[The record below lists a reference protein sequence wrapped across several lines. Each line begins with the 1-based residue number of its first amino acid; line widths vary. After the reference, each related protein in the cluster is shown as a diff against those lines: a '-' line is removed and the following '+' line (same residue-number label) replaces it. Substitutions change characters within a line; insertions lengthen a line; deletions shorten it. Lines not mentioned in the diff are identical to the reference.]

1 MIGRQEKHARRGS
14 DRVACRRVSNATTT
28 SSSGALR
35 MRDVGRGFGAIAT
48 LLVSLLG
55 ACGGSGS
62 GDGAVSPP
70 ASASAQVID
79 GYTLVASKAVA
90 IDVTGTTGA
99 VFDGAGG
106 GLFTLQH
113 TPGDPL
119 TPLAPVAPEK
129 LELGGFVRALEVT
142 DEHVYAAA
150 WRRGLVAIRRSD
162 ASLVNA
168 GVLAGTE
175 GASSLAVLDAD
186 ASACPSKRIVI
197 VGTDDALDGTSGAP
211 GPAGGRLVIVEHDL
225 ANDTLAVRAAFDAGA
240 TVQCVAAS
248 LAIAPPPSG
257 TNDASFTVLL
267 GADCARVGGSRA
279 SLQRRDFSYH
289 CASGALVVT
298 QDALTPWPAATAA
311 PECIVR
317 DIAID
322 EARARAYVAAYFH
335 GVYAFDVAN
344 GALTADASPGWPLLE
359 RDGTGVPRASHA
371 NTLAL
376 DPAPESAPNAGARL
390 CVGWGAAF
398 AGEWQFFGDS
408 SRPECANA
416 PPANVQ
422 VPVDGVF
429 VYRLD
434 ALDDPVLVG
443 ADPIAE
449 LELTPNV
456 VALDGTA
463 DVRCVRYGGADYHV
477 LIAGDTSGL
486 AVVRAT
492 PSSGGTTA
500 TLEARWHERDPARL
514 ALKAHDDALVLDALG
529 ASQLYVATEE
539 GVAAFDL
546 ATPLGDV
553 RTSNPFFGSV
563 PAPFSEL
570 VGAVTLACFPPPNGR
585 LIGATQRGVPGFP
598 GGVQVYD
605 LADPSRPL
613 ALGDELAKDGRGFAV
628 AAVLGAWSGSTKPA
642 DADRRRWVFTTQ
654 SDGTDVTKSY
664 TVKLFDLGTQN
675 APNDPSC
682 APPCTPAQLV
692 ATWQEAPA
700 ADALEGVAVR
710 EVNGGREL
718 AVYVPFGVNG
728 DSAQSLASARA
739 GVVVLRVTLD
749 GGGVPH
755 FTKVQ
760 KLVSFGDVD
769 AMFRVGRATL
779 DAASERL
786 FVAWGTGG
794 LAAYDT
800 SSPYQLATLGK
811 RDLSQEIGA
820 YGTRLS
826 PTHVVLGAQD
836 CDREFVYVAFLDDGV
851 GVLDAQLTGAIGF
864 VPVAGQAISLTLDP
878 SDPSRRT
885 VFVSEGRAGVEKLVI
900 DPCQ

>member
-1 MIGRQEKHARRGS
+1 M
-14 DRVACRRVSNATTT
+14 
-28 SSSGALR
+28 
-35 MRDVGRGFGAIAT
+35 
-48 LLVSLLG
+48 
-55 ACGGSGS
+55 
-62 GDGAVSPP
+62 
-70 ASASAQVID
+70 ID
-79 GYTLVASKAVA
+79 GYTLVASKALA
-90 IDVTGTTGA
+90 IDSNGA
-99 VFDGAGG
+99 VFDGAGA

-162 ASLVNA
+162 TSIVNT

-175 GASSLAVLDAD
+175 GARSLAVLDAD

-197 VGTDDALDGTSGAP
+197 VGTDDPLDTTSGVP
-211 GPAGGRLVIVEHDL
+211 GTAGGRLVIVEHDL
-225 ANDTLAVRAAFDAGA
+225 ASDTLAVRAAFDVGA

-267 GADCARVGGSRA
+267 GADCARIGASRA

-289 CASGALVVT
+289 CANGALVIT
-298 QDALTPWPAATAA
+298 EDARTPWPAATSA

-317 DIAID
+317 DVVID
-322 EARARAYVAAYFH
+322 ETRARAYAAAYFH
-335 GVYAFDVAN
+335 GVFAFDVAN
-344 GALTADASPGWPLLE
+344 GTLTADASPGWPLVE
-359 RDGTGVPRASHA
+359 RDGQGVPRASHA

-390 CVGWGAAF
+390 CVGWGKEF

-408 SRPECANA
+408 SRPECASA
-416 PPANVQ
+416 PGANGQ
-422 VPVDGVF
+422 LPVDGVF

-434 ALDDPVLVG
+434 VNDDPVLVG
-443 ADPIAE
+443 ADPVAE
-449 LELTPNV
+449 LELTPSPLPLYGV
-456 VALDGTA
+456 E
-463 DVRCVRYGGADYHV
+463 DVRCVRYGGADYH
-477 LIAGDTSGL
+477 LAIAGDTSGL
-486 AVVRAT
+486 ALVRVT
-492 PSSGGTTA
+492 PGSGGSTA
-500 TLEARWHERDPARL
+500 VVEASWDERDPARL
-514 ALKAHDDALVLDALG
+514 ALKAHDDAVVLSTPNGDFLH
-529 ASQLYVATEE
+529 VATEV

-546 ATPLGDV
+546 ATALRDA
-553 RTSNPFFGSV
+553 RTSNPTFGSI

-570 VGAVTLACFPPPNGR
+570 VGAVTLGVFPPPNAR
-585 LIGATQRGVPGFP
+585 LVGATQRGVPGQP

-605 LADPSRPL
+605 LATPDRPL
-613 ALGDELAKDGRGFAV
+613 ALGAELQKDGRGFAL
-628 AAVLGAWSGSTKPA
+628 AAVLGAWNGATKPT

-675 APNDPSC
+675 APNDPDC
-682 APPCTPAQLV
+682 APPCTPAALV
-692 ATWQEAPA
+692 ATWQDAPA
-700 ADALEGVAVR
+700 ADALEGIAVR

-728 DSAQSLASARA
+728 DAPRSLASARA

-749 GGGVPH
+749 GAGVPH

-760 KLVSFGDVD
+760 KLVSFSDVD
-769 AMFRVGRATL
+769 PTFKAGRATL

-800 SSPYQLATLGK
+800 SSPYQLTPLAK

-826 PTHVVLGAQD
+826 PTHVVLGAKD

-851 GVLDAQLTGAIGF
+851 GVLDADLTGAIGF

-878 SDPSRRT
+878 RDPARRT

-900 DPCQ
+900 DPCE